1 MSDTGLRS
9 VFVTRSL
16 TADKITDIIVKD
28 NHIINYRI
36 YKQIIQEDRKMSA
49 TIVTKDNFDAEV
61 VKSDIPVVLDFWATW
76 CGPCQLQ
83 SPELE
88 KFARANEGKIKTAK
102 INVDEQPEL
111 AAQFGVQS
119 IPTLVLVKDGT
130 EAKRVVGL
138 QNEAQLAEQFL
149 G

>member
-1 MSDTGLRS
+1 
-9 VFVTRSL
+9 
-16 TADKITDIIVKD
+16 
-28 NHIINYRI
+28 
-36 YKQIIQEDRKMSA
+36 MSA
-49 TIVTKDNFDAEV
+49 TIVTKDNFDEEV

-130 EAKRVVGL
+130 EEKRVVGL